1 MFKPLI
7 SVITVCRNN
16 LPALQ
21 QTAASVKEQTFT
33 DYEYIIVDG
42 ASTDQTVEWLQTQ
55 KGVIWISEP
64 DQGIY
69 DAMNKGVRMAKGR
82 WVIFMNAGDTF
93 YSQDVL
99 AQVEPY
105 LHSGN
110 YMVYGDI
117 VKERNGKLIIQRAG
131 KPRNAH
137 RMICCHQALFTQTR
151 LLRATPFDISHP
163 LSADFKFCKQM
174 FLYNVHMRHLPIVI
188 ARFDTHGVSHTHLI
202 DGLKD
207 NIAVILETDARSF
220 TRSWFIFRLQCKIK
234 WTELRQRHTR

>member
-1 MFKPLI
+1 
-7 SVITVCRNN
+7 
-16 LPALQ
+16 
-21 QTAASVKEQTFT
+21 
-33 DYEYIIVDG
+33 
-42 ASTDQTVEWLQTQ
+42 
-55 KGVIWISEP
+55 
-64 DQGIY
+64 
-69 DAMNKGVRMAKGR
+69 
-82 WVIFMNAGDTF
+82 
-93 YSQDVL
+93 
-99 AQVEPY
+99 
-105 LHSGN
+105 
-110 YMVYGDI
+110 
-117 VKERNGKLIIQRAG
+117 
-131 KPRNAH
+131 
-137 RMICCHQALFTQTR
+137 MICCHQALFTQTR